1 MFYSDEHSHGCE
13 EKLWQMPRENIV
25 QTRLSEDTSY
35 LFLTLSHIT
44 VIDESCFIQMNVHMV
59 VKENMADAMSNTLW
73 YTRLSE
79 DTSCIY

>member
-1 MFYSDEHSHGCE
+1 M
-13 EKLWQMPRENIV
+13 KLVTDAISNTV
-25 QTRLSEDTSY
+25 VYTRLSEDTSC

-59 VKENMADAMSNTLW
+59 VKENVADAMSNTLW